1 LKHPAGS
8 VELVGKNPADGG
20 SPAIRRSPCKL
31 ALPESLTYI
40 LDIGIQTPRRM
51 KAS

>member
-8 VELVGKNPADGG
+8 LELVGKNPADRGL
-20 SPAIRRSPCKL
+20 PAIAESPCKL
-31 ALPESLTYI
+31 ASPESLTYI

>member
-1 LKHPAGS
+1 LKYPAGS
-8 VELVGKNPADGG
+8 LELVGKNPTDRG
-20 SPAIRRSPCKL
+20 SSATRESACKL
-31 ALPESLTYI
+31 ASPESLTYI